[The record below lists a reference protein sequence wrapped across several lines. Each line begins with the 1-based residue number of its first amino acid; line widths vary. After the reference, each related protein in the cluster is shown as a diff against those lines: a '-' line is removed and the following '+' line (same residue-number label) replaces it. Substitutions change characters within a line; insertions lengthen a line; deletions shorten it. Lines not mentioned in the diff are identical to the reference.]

1 MYQQSK
7 LGGMNMDWSKT
18 KSIFIGVFL
27 ILNVFL
33 YSQYLNT
40 YNEAQKLELLGT
52 SIDIEARLKEEN
64 ITYATLA
71 ERVETAPY
79 ISAKVK
85 KYTLEDLPTN
95 SNQNYILVGDDKLV
109 VTFKVPIKLASTKQE
124 ETLNDFLRQ
133 YVYEGQSFE
142 LWEIDEEARTATFFQ
157 HFNGRVLYYNENG
170 KVKIYWNENGEVL
183 KYEQSMLENIEEI
196 KQNES
201 ILLPIQVLQTLY
213 AKNLLKPDSH
223 ITTVKLGYSTLIR
236 VTPQVLTPTW
246 KVRVQTSNG
255 EEEQYFVNAI
265 DGKLIDITQDIQE
278 VEEE

>member
-1 MYQQSK
+1 
-7 LGGMNMDWSKT
+7 MDWSKT

-52 SIDIEARLKEEN
+52 NTDIEARLKEEN

-71 ERVETAPY
+71 ESIETAPY

-85 KYTLEDLPTN
+85 KYSLDELPAN
-95 SNQNYILVGDDKLV
+95 SNQNYELIGDDKLL
-109 VTFKVPIKLASTKQE
+109 VTFKAPIKLVSTKQAAP
-124 ETLNDFLRQ
+124 LNDFLRK
-133 YVYEGQSFE
+133 YVYEGQSFT
-142 LWEIDEEARTATFFQ
+142 LWAIDEEARTATFFQ
-157 HFNGRVLYYNENG
+157 HFNDRALYYNENG
-170 KVKIYWNENGEVL
+170 KVKIYWNENGEVF

-201 ILLPIQVLQTLY
+201 ILPPLQVLQTLY

-223 ITTVKLGYSTLIR
+223 ITTVKLGYSTLIP

-246 KVRVQTSNG
+246 KVRVQVADG

-265 DGKLIDITQDIQE
+265 EGKVIDIPQDIQE

>member
-1 MYQQSK
+1 
-7 LGGMNMDWSKT
+7 MDWSKT

-33 YSQYLNT
+33 YLQYVNT
-40 YNEAQKLELLGT
+40 YREAENLELLGK
-52 SIDIEARLKEEN
+52 SNDIEARLKEEN
-64 ITYATLA
+64 IKYGNLP
-71 ERVETAPY
+71 ENIDTAPY

-85 KYTLEDLPTN
+85 KYSLDELPAN
-95 SNQNYILVGDDKLV
+95 SNQNYRLISDNKLE
-109 VTFKVPIKLASTKQE
+109 VTFKAPIKLISTKQE
-124 ETLNDFLRQ
+124 TTLNDFLRQ

-157 HFNGRVLYYNENG
+157 RFNDRVLYYNENG
-170 KVKIYWNENGEVL
+170 EVKVYWNENGEVV

-196 KQNES
+196 EQKEP
-201 ILLPIQVLQTLY
+201 ILPPLQVLQTLY

-223 ITTVKLGYSTLIR
+223 ITTVELGYSTLIR
-236 VTPQVLTPTW
+236 VTQTQVFSPTW
-246 KVRVQTSNG
+246 KVRVQVADG

-265 DGKLIDITQDIQE
+265 EGKVIDITQDIQE